1 MTLWPFIWIRWQEI
15 STLIESL
22 FQEWHC
28 STFTRHGWPQ
38 ETGCFYAGSHWFWVR
53 AVSILNSKLNS
64 ITWLTEH
71 PQHQQTQSLPFKHNL
86 LNYPMEFFCQIN
98 LWSCHALPD
107 QVKHQNSKHAAIRGK
122 DQSFRSPRLMLLR
135 KRCGQRAR
143 TGCPNSNSTELC
155 SQTTGCCTKP
165 LHPENTTA

>member
-1 MTLWPFIWIRWQEI
+1 MSQRSMTLWPFIWIRWQEI

-38 ETGCFYAGSHWFWVR
+38 VTACFYEGSHWFWAR

-98 LWSCHALPD
+98 LRSCQVLPD
-107 QVKHQNSKHAAIRGK
+107 QVKHQNSKTWSYQREGSIFQISPANAIK
-122 DQSFRSPRLMLLR
+122 
-135 KRCGQRAR
+135 K
-143 TGCPNSNSTELC
+143 
-155 SQTTGCCTKP
+155 TTWAMCQNWMPKF
-165 LHPENTTA
+165 